1 MCHHTCNDM
10 NMDSD
15 ISREADLDVFARFIH
30 LGILTFGLLAYLT
43 SGWAEGYEK
52 AQHFGFSVHRWLGIL
67 LAAFIAMRLIYGIIG
82 PKVVRFTHWVPYTK
96 ERWSKAWEDVL
107 TLLRFR
113 LPDRPVHEGLA
124 GIVQTFGLLVF
135 TWMSLTGGLMFFL
148 LVPGQE
154 ARGAMHAIQEVH
166 EIGEGLIPIFLLL
179 HVSAVVFHALSG
191 RHIWRKMIF
200 LKE

>member
-1 MCHHTCNDM
+1 M
-10 NMDSD
+10 NTDSD
-15 ISREADLDVFARFIH
+15 IQRKDDLDGFARVIH
-30 LGILTFGLLAYLT
+30 LGMLTFGLLAYVA
-43 SGWAEGYEK
+43 SGWAEDYEK
-52 AQHFGFSVHRWLGIL
+52 AQHLGFTVHKLLGIL
-67 LAAFIAMRLIYGIIG
+67 LAASIALRLIYGILG
-82 PKVVRFTHWVPYTK
+82 PRVVRFTQWVPVTK
-96 ERWSKAWEDVL
+96 ERLLKAWEDVL

-135 TWMSLTGGLMFFL
+135 TWMALTGTLMFFL

-154 ARGAMHAIQEVH
+154 ARGMVHAIQEIH

-179 HVSAVVFHALSG
+179 HVGAVILHALSG
-191 RHIWRKMIF
+191 RHLWRKMIF

>member
-1 MCHHTCNDM
+1 MTTE
-10 NMDSD
+10 SD
-15 ISREADLDVFARFIH
+15 ISRKADLDVFARFIH
-30 LGILTFGLLAYLT
+30 LGMLTFGLLAYLA
-43 SGWAEGYEK
+43 SGWAEDYEK
-52 AQHFGFSVHRWLGIL
+52 AQHFGFTVHKWLGIL
-67 LAAFIAMRLIYGIIG
+67 LASFVALRLIYGIIG
-82 PKVVRFTHWVPYTK
+82 PKVVRFTQWVPYTK
-96 ERWSKAWEDVL
+96 ERWLKAREDVL
-107 TLLRFR
+107 TLLKFR

-135 TWMSLTGGLMFFL
+135 TWMGLTGGLMFFL

-154 ARGAMHAIQEVH
+154 ARGVVHAIQEIH

-179 HVSAVVFHALSG
+179 HVGAVILHALSG